1 MNGAST
7 CEVINR
13 IRMEYGEMPDLKLT
27 SAQARRLW
35 NLSDDSCDAAL
46 ADLVQSGF
54 LYRTRDGSFLR
65 CDRRITLGEPQATG
79 AKRVW

>member
-1 MNGAST
+1 MNAASAS
-7 CEVINR
+7 EILNR
-13 IRMEYGEMPDLKLT
+13 IRMEYGEMPDLRLT

-35 NLSDDSCDAAL
+35 NLPDDSCDAAL

-65 CDRRITLGEPQATG
+65 SDRRTTLSDPQATG